1 MKKHLSVTCILL
13 AILLVAAC
21 APVPAEEPMAAGE
34 EAAPAAE
41 AEEAAPP
48 EAPMEIAC
56 ENSYEGKAWSFTS
69 RRV

>member
-1 MKKHLSVTCILL
+1 
-13 AILLVAAC
+13 
-21 APVPAEEPMAAGE
+21 MAADDGAK
-34 EAAPAAE
+34 EAME

-56 ENSYEGKAWSFTS
+56 ENSYEGRAWSFTS